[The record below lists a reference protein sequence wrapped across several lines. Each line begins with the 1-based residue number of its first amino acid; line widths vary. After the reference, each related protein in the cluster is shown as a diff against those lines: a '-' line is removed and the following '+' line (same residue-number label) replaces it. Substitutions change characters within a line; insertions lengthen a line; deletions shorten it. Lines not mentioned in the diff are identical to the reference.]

1 MTSQPCAWAFVVFL
15 AWSGSVCAWGYQG
28 HEVIGSIA
36 DQLLGAHAKQQV
48 AEILGFELRV
58 AGPWADCVKS
68 VHRLCDF
75 ESRCEDDASTE
86 SGEHHPFQYSYLLD
100 PNHPEYRIP
109 CTPFENS
116 QETARMQDYAK
127 RNWSSCT
134 PLPCNQQYHYA
145 EVAKQHDGYDS
156 SYAGT
161 SDHDI
166 VSAVN
171 AAVLVLTN
179 PTAKSP
185 PPFSIHDQKEALL
198 LLAHFVGDLHQP
210 LHVGAIYLD
219 PSGIPANP
227 DLNTQKDTATGT
239 EGGNAICINPAA
251 NLHYEWDAIP
261 SDLHLDQE
269 FRADAALVQRAQAVL
284 PTLGEPE
291 AFAKLWASDTVV
303 ASHSAFDDL
312 TFKALTPPK
321 GSSVK
326 CFNHSNPKSLWIVSF
341 KDQDSYLKAQ
351 DNLKRDQI
359 AKAGARLAQ
368 LLNAIWP

>member
-1 MTSQPCAWAFVVFL
+1 MILETSATT
-15 AWSGSVCAWGYQG
+15 
-28 HEVIGSIA
+28 
-36 DQLLGAHAKQQV
+36 
-48 AEILGFELRV
+48 
-58 AGPWADCVKS
+58 
-68 VHRLCDF
+68 VHRPLSNILICLIQIIPNI
-75 ESRCEDDASTE
+75 ESLARHLKTFKKQNACRIMP
-86 SGEHHPFQYSYLLD
+86 SG
-100 PNHPEYRIP
+100 IG
-109 CTPFENS
+109 
-116 QETARMQDYAK
+116 AIA
-127 RNWSSCT
+127 
-134 PLPCNQQYHYA
+134 PLSCNQQYHYA

-171 AAVLVLTN
+171 AAVLALTN
-179 PTAKSP
+179 PTAQSR
-185 PPFSIHDQKEALL
+185 PPFSIVDQKEALL

-219 PSGIPANP
+219 PSGNPANP
-227 DLNTQKDTATGT
+227 DLSAQKDTATGT
-239 EGGNAICINPAA
+239 EGGNAICIDPAV
-251 NLHYEWDAIP
+251 NLHNEWDAIP
-261 SDLHLDQE
+261 SDLPIDQE
-269 FRADAALVQRAQAVL
+269 FRADAALVRDAQAVV

-303 ASHSAFDDL
+303 ASHSAFDGL

-326 CFNHSNPKSLWIVSF
+326 CFKHSNPKSLWIVSF
-341 KDQDSYLKAQ
+341 KDGQHAYSMAQ
-351 DNLKRDQI
+351 DKLKRNQI